1 MVNPELNVITEAIIG
16 SAIEVHRSLGPG
28 LLESIYQTCL
38 SFELTQRGHRVEEQR
53 QLPIVY
59 KGLKL
64 EGSYRVDMVVD
75 GLVIVELKTVE
86 RIEPV
91 HEAQLL
97 TYLKLSGLKLGLL
110 INFNVPVLRQ
120 GVRRLAN

>member
-28 LLESIYQTCL
+28 LLESIYQTSL
-38 SFELTQRGHRVEEQR
+38 SFELTQRGRRVEEQR

-110 INFNVPVLRQ
+110 INFNVAVLRQ